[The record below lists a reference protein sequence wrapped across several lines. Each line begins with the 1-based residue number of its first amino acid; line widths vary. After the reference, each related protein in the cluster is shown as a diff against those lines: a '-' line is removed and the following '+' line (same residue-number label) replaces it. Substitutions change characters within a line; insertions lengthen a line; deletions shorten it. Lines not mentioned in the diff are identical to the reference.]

1 MGEDWEFKIQ
11 PYLIERGARRV
22 GVVGTCFGSYIVIH
36 THVFGG
42 DLMRGGVSIH
52 PGHPTQMAT
61 EGEDEGALYSH
72 ITAPQ
77 YFMATPD
84 SSNQVRPGGLADQII
99 ETHLNFNFRLCLMSM
114 RVPVTMDFLTVVT
127 SLTQ

>member
-1 MGEDWEFKIQ
+1 
-11 PYLIERGARRV
+11 
-22 GVVGTCFGSYIVIH
+22 
-36 THVFGG
+36 
-42 DLMRGGVSIH
+42 MRGGVSIH

-84 SSNQVRPGGLADQII
+84 SSNHVRPGGLADQII
-99 ETHLNFNFRLCLMSM
+99 ETVR
-114 RVPVTMDFLTVVT
+114 
-127 SLTQ
+127 TQPKRNSWVHKRRFEKHYIRFG

>member
-1 MGEDWEFKIQ
+1 MKI
-11 PYLIERGARRV
+11 PTISVLITWT

-61 EGEDEGALYSH
+61 EGEDEAALYSH

-84 SSNQVRPGGLADQII
+84 SSNHVRPGGLADQII
-99 ETHLNFNFRLCLMSM
+99 ETVGKQADGIILIFKL
-114 RVPVTMDFLTVVT
+114 
-127 SLTQ
+127 

>member
-1 MGEDWEFKIQ
+1 
-11 PYLIERGARRV
+11 
-22 GVVGTCFGSYIVIH
+22 
-36 THVFGG
+36 
-42 DLMRGGVSIH
+42 MRGGVSIH

-84 SSNQVRPGGLADQII
+84 SSNHVRPGGLADQII
-99 ETHLNFNFRLCLMSM
+99 ETVR
-114 RVPVTMDFLTVVT
+114 
-127 SLTQ
+127 TQPKTNSWVHKRRFEKHYIRFG

>member
-1 MGEDWEFKIQ
+1 M
-11 PYLIERGARRV
+11 
-22 GVVGTCFGSYIVIH
+22 GTCFGSYIVIH

-84 SSNQVRPGGLADQII
+84 SSNHVRPGGLADQII
-99 ETHLNFNFRLCLMSM
+99 KTVGT
-114 RVPVTMDFLTVVT
+114 RVATKISKIWGKALKRNYYRSRNYVNHP
-127 SLTQ
+127 SH